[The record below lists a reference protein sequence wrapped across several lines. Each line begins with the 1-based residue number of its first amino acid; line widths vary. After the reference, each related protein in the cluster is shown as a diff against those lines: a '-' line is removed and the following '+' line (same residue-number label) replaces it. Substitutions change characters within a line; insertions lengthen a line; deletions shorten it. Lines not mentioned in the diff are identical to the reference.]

1 MSNVHQ
7 SLKETFA
14 ELEQAKKID
23 RHLVQVQEQLTAA
36 EKNLDALSAQL
47 QREFKDIEK
56 LEKLSVKGLFH
67 KVLGSKEE
75 QIEKERQEYLQ
86 VSLKYDE
93 AKKSAELLAYEQDLL
108 VKKVQNLPQLEA
120 KLNSLIALRAKALI
134 SENTAV
140 GRQVLDMHRV
150 IDAQHQFV
158 QVVGGVQQTGKE
170 VIMILEKMIAH
181 LQKAKNWGQWDMSGR
196 HRSAS
201 YMKHASIDHAKDLS
215 YNAQHMLARFQRDL
229 EQIYG
234 GARLNFNLQMESF
247 SRFTDIFFDNLISDW
262 IVQRKI
268 QNALN
273 NVLNVRDQ
281 IVRIL
286 QSLSAEITKAEEK
299 ATSLEQQR
307 KQIIIES

>member
-1 MSNVHQ
+1 
-7 SLKETFA
+7 
-14 ELEQAKKID
+14 
-23 RHLVQVQEQLTAA
+23 
-36 EKNLDALSAQL
+36 
-47 QREFKDIEK
+47 
-56 LEKLSVKGLFH
+56 
-67 KVLGSKEE
+67 
-75 QIEKERQEYLQ
+75 
-86 VSLKYDE
+86 
-93 AKKSAELLAYEQDLL
+93 
-108 VKKVQNLPQLEA
+108 
-120 KLNSLIALRAKALI
+120 
-134 SENTAV
+134 
-140 GRQVLDMHRV
+140 
-150 IDAQHQFV
+150 
-158 QVVGGVQQTGKE
+158 
-170 VIMILEKMIAH
+170 
-181 LQKAKNWGQWDMSGR
+181 
-196 HRSAS
+196 
-201 YMKHASIDHAKDLS
+201 MKHASIDHAKDLS

-299 ATSLEQQR
+299 ASSLEQQR